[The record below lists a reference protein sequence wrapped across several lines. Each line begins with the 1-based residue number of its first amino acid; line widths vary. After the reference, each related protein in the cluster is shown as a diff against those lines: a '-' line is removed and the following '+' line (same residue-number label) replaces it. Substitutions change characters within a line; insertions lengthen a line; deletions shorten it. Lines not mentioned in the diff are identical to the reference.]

1 MSAPAV
7 FALVLAGGRS
17 SRFGREKAVE
27 PLQGRPLIDWV
38 AEALQAGTGGL
49 AVSAHPGSG
58 AAAYAAARG
67 LPCLADPPDG
77 SLVGGPLAGVAQGL
91 RWAAAGGAGW
101 LATAPCDT
109 PFLPPDL
116 VARLVA
122 GRSAGGAVAR
132 TAQGLQPLCALWPVS
147 ALAVLDAA
155 TKHPPIRR
163 ALAELGAAE
172 VAFEDAAAFDNLNT
186 PEAFAEAAM
195 RLLRLGRPLRASS
208 RQRERPQPR

>member
-17 SRFGREKAVE
+17 SRFGREKASE

-38 AEALQAGTGGL
+38 AAVMQAGTERL
-49 AVSAHPGSG
+49 AVSAPPGS

-67 LPCLADPPDG
+67 LPCLPDPLSGP
-77 SLVGGPLAGVAQGL
+77 LAGGPLAGVAEGL

-132 TAQGLQPLCALWPVS
+132 TAQGLQPLCALWPVG
-147 ALAVLDAA
+147 ALATLESAR
-155 TKHPPIRR
+155 THPPIRR
-163 ALAELGAAE
+163 VLAEFGAAE
-172 VAFEDAAAFDNLNT
+172 VAFKDAAAFDNLNT
-186 PEAFAEAAM
+186 PEAFADAAA
-195 RLLRLGRPLRASS
+195 RLLRCERLPRAS
-208 RQRERPQPR
+208 RQAPTEPYSA